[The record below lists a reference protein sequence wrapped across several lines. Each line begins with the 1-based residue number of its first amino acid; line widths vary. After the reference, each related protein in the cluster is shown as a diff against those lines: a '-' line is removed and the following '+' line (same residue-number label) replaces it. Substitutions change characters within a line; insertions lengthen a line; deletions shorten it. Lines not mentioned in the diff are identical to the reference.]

1 MSRIRVLTA
10 NVLPELLITSLPLD
24 RLTRQP
30 LLSGNALQMAI
41 AVLIESMIRDKTGR
55 NDFAMLPRR
64 DHGELLHVQVNG
76 DCDQI
81 RIALALHNF
90 LRRDSFPLQ
99 EMNGRRVFTQDQFG
113 AFLLPS
119 RLPSTLLKVPVV
131 TGRIVDPLPLLAGI
145 DLEAE
150 KALAQVQGIKF
161 QRKRPGVER
170 GMVGRRRDAWFPF
183 PLARM
188 LPGGKRG
195 EIATGFANAIFDAP
209 LVDTDSGSRE
219 TPD

>member
-1 MSRIRVLTA
+1 MILPCCRAVITA
-10 NVLPELLITSLPLD
+10 SCFTAE
-24 RLTRQP
+24 
-30 LLSGNALQMAI
+30 
-41 AVLIESMIRDKTGR
+41 
-55 NDFAMLPRR
+55 
-64 DHGELLHVQVNG
+64 VNG

-90 LRRDSFPLQ
+90 LRRDGFPLQ

-113 AFLLPS
+113 AFLLPA
-119 RLPSTLLKVPVV
+119 RLPSTLLKVPVI

-161 QRKRPGVER
+161 QRKRPSVEC
-170 GMVGRRRDAWFPF
+170 GMVGRCRDAWFPF

-209 LVDTDSGSRE
+209 RDDTDSGSRE